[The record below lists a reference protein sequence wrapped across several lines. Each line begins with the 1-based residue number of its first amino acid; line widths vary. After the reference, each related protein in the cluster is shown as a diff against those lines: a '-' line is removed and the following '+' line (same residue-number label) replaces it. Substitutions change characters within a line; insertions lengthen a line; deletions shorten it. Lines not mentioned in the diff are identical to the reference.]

1 MQECLD
7 ANNPSFSVKSDIFSL
22 GCTLHELAC
31 KTKAF
36 DGTDRSAVPTM
47 TPAGVNF
54 LGNSLA
60 PMPGKMMQLHPDQR
74 PGLDALEKWSRDYC
88 LHRVVKGLG
97 NAAWASMAL
106 QVGAVTSIHNPIIA
120 GVMVNKSREI
130 SAKAQ
135 ALATA

>member
-36 DGTDRSAVPTM
+36 DGPDRSAVPAM
-47 TPAGVNF
+47 TPAVASF

-60 PMPGKMMQLHPDQR
+60 PIPGKMMQLHPDQR

-88 LHRVVKGLG
+88 LHRVVKKLG

-106 QVGAVTSIHNPIIA
+106 QVGGAATIHNPIVA
-120 GVMVNKSREI
+120 GVMATKSREI
-130 SAKAQ
+130 SAKAP
-135 ALATA
+135 AL